1 MIVRTLA
8 RVGREKRRIVI
19 PLAAAIVANL
29 LLAGVVVYP
38 LSQRV
43 QSSESRATAA
53 AAGQRAAE
61 REHTAAVATKDRKDL
76 AQKDLA
82 RFYASV
88 LPAGMSQA
96 RRQTYVR
103 LAALASEAELR
114 SQRRL
119 EELQEPRGGGQ
130 GPSPVLTR
138 LEITMVLRGEYDSV
152 RQFIRDV
159 EASDEF
165 IAIDN
170 VSLVEGSEPGSPL
183 VLTVVLS
190 TYYKADNHGR

>member
-1 MIVRTLA
+1 MMVRTLA
-8 RVGREKRRIVI
+8 RIGREKRRVVI
-19 PLAAAIVANL
+19 PLVAAVAANVA
-29 LLAGVVVYP
+29 LAALVVYP

-43 QSSESRATAA
+43 RSAELRATAA
-53 AAGQRAAE
+53 ADGLSLAE
-61 REHTAAVATKDRKDL
+61 RDHQAALATRERKDR
-76 AQKDLA
+76 AEKDLA
-82 RFYASV
+82 RFYAGV
-88 LPAGMSQA
+88 LPTGMSEA
-96 RRQTYVR
+96 RRQTYVK
-103 LAALASEAELR
+103 LATLASDAELR

-159 EASDEF
+159 EASPEF

-190 TYYKADNHGR
+190 TYYKAGAHGR

>member
-1 MIVRTLA
+1 MIVRTFA
-8 RVGREKRRIVI
+8 RIGREKRRVVL
-19 PLAAAIVANL
+19 PLVAAIVANV
-29 LLAGVVVYP
+29 LLAALVVYP

-43 QSSESRATAA
+43 QTAEGRATGAE
-53 AAGQRAAE
+53 AGLRAAE
-61 REHTAAVATKDRKDL
+61 REHEAALATRDRK
-76 AQKDLA
+76 ARAEQDLA
-82 RFYASV
+82 RFYSSV
-88 LPAGMSQA
+88 LPGGMSQA
-96 RRQTYVR
+96 RRQTYVK
-103 LAALASEAELR
+103 LATLASEAELR

-159 EASDEF
+159 EASSEF

-190 TYYKADNHGR
+190 TYYKADGHGR

>member
-8 RVGREKRRIVI
+8 RVGREKRRIVV
-19 PLAAAIVANL
+19 PLVAAVVANL
-29 LLAGVVVYP
+29 LLAGLVVYP

-43 QSSESRATAA
+43 QSAEARATAA
-53 AAGQRAAE
+53 AAGLQAAE
-61 REHTAAVATKDRKDL
+61 REHAAAVATKDRKDL

-82 RFYASV
+82 QFYAGV

-103 LAALASEAELR
+103 LATLASDADLR

-165 IAIDN
+165 IAIDH

-190 TYYKADNHGR
+190 TYFKADGHGR

>member
-1 MIVRTLA
+1 MMVRTLA
-8 RVGREKRRIVI
+8 RIGREKRRVVL
-19 PLAAAIVANL
+19 PLVAAVAANVLLAAL
-29 LLAGVVVYP
+29 VVYP

-43 QSSESRATAA
+43 RSAELRATTAA
-53 AAGQRAAE
+53 DGLSSAE
-61 REHTAAVATKDRKDL
+61 RDQQAALATRERKDR
-76 AQKDLA
+76 AEQDLA
-82 RFYASV
+82 RFYAGV
-88 LPAGMSQA
+88 LPTGMSEA
-96 RRQTYVR
+96 RRQTYVK
-103 LAALASEAELR
+103 LATLASDADLR
-114 SQRRL
+114 SQRRI
-119 EELQEPRGGGQ
+119 EELQDPRGGGQ

-159 EASDEF
+159 EASPEF

-190 TYYKADNHGR
+190 TYFKAGAHGR